1 MKKRSRRTA
10 LLLSALLL
18 LPMLTACSGQ
28 TPKDNTGRQ
37 DLIVAM
43 IEEPG
48 ALDPYTASST
58 SSGYVIDLIYATL
71 LRPNAE
77 TLEPEPCLAEYV
89 QPISDTIWEVRLR
102 ENVQFHNGA
111 AMTAEDVA
119 ATMEWAREEKQVFT
133 SEYTQWWTGIE
144 IIDDLTLHITTD
156 GPYANALADLTK
168 IRVLPKDLI
177 ENGHDFNQ
185 EPIGAGPYRLVK
197 RVPGK
202 DLQFEA
208 FENYFEGSPAIRSM
222 TWRAI
227 PQSTTRAL
235 SLQAQDVD
243 VVLEVENG
251 ELDALCEDPNV
262 TVMECDSNRFCY
274 MALNHDKSPFDNEN
288 FRKALCFAVDRSN
301 VLEVAAEGRGTEVY
315 GQVPSFF
322 EVNMTE
328 NAQTYDLEAAKEYL
342 AESGIDPAAVQF
354 TCLCTEET
362 KRTAEVVQ
370 GQLTELG
377 ILMDVHSVDQA
388 SWADRTATGDYDAAI
403 CTYTAGDL
411 QSFVEDLF
419 ASTAIGGT
427 NRSRLVDGQL
437 DGLIEEAAVQTDGEA
452 HNALLMQCVERAN
465 TLCPQIPLYQRSIL
479 WACSSDLQGLS
490 VTADG
495 RILWQN
501 AGWPQ

>member
-1 MKKRSRRTA
+1 
-10 LLLSALLL
+10 
-18 LPMLTACSGQ
+18 
-28 TPKDNTGRQ
+28 
-37 DLIVAM
+37 
-43 IEEPG
+43 
-48 ALDPYTASST
+48 
-58 SSGYVIDLIYATL
+58 
-71 LRPNAE
+71 
-77 TLEPEPCLAEYV
+77 
-89 QPISDTIWEVRLR
+89 
-102 ENVQFHNGA
+102 
-111 AMTAEDVA
+111 
-119 ATMEWAREEKQVFT
+119 
-133 SEYTQWWTGIE
+133 
-144 IIDDLTLHITTD
+144 
-156 GPYANALADLTK
+156 
-168 IRVLPKDLI
+168 
-177 ENGHDFNQ
+177 
-185 EPIGAGPYRLVK
+185 
-197 RVPGK
+197 
-202 DLQFEA
+202 
-208 FENYFEGSPAIRSM
+208 
-222 TWRAI
+222 
-227 PQSTTRAL
+227 
-235 SLQAQDVD
+235 
-243 VVLEVENG
+243 
-251 ELDALCEDPNV
+251 
-262 TVMECDSNRFCY
+262 
-274 MALNHDKSPFDNEN
+274 
-288 FRKALCFAVDRSN
+288 
-301 VLEVAAEGRGTEVY
+301 
-315 GQVPSFF
+315 
-322 EVNMTE
+322 MTE